1 LAEAP
6 SNQTESDNES
16 IVLVEVGKIDSL
28 REAYPNYYS
37 HYGVAIPG
45 VDGLLERV
53 LDEPDFGKRMTLCRE
68 VERQVLRDLPLL
80 GLLMLSYISA
90 RNLPIDL
97 GCTVR
102 SGYAYWPL
110 RTARI
115 GT

>member
-1 LAEAP
+1 
-6 SNQTESDNES
+6 
-16 IVLVEVGKIDSL
+16 
-28 REAYPNYYS
+28 
-37 HYGVAIPG
+37 
-45 VDGLLERV
+45 
-53 LDEPDFGKRMTLCRE
+53 MTLCRE
-68 VERQVLRDLPLL
+68 GERQVLRDLPLL

-110 RTARI
+110 RIARI